1 MTYPWSCAPGL
12 ERLLRLGL
20 MIVVV
25 FILWALSTSIVE
37 LAADII

>member
-12 ERLLRLGL
+12 ERLFRLGL

-37 LAADII
+37 LAADLI